1 MVKLMRRNLDWW
13 AVITA
18 TIFLGFQVVC
28 DLSLPNLTSNLINNG
43 VAKGNVGYIWQ
54 IGLQMLGLT
63 LVGIFAAAGNVYF
76 ASTQAQKMGARLRG
90 KIFKKVLSF
99 GNYEM
104 DKFEKFIEMNNF
116 EPISNERLNKI
127 KKDYKDLPK

>member
-63 LVGIFAAAGNVYF
+63 LVGILQQQEMYILLLL
-76 ASTQAQKMGARLRG
+76 KH
-90 KIFKKVLSF
+90 KKWVP
-99 GNYEM
+99 
-104 DKFEKFIEMNNF
+104 D
-116 EPISNERLNKI
+116 
-127 KKDYKDLPK
+127 

>member
-43 VAKGNVGYIWQ
+43 VAKGNV
-54 IGLQMLGLT
+54 
-63 LVGIFAAAGNVYF
+63 YF

-104 DKFEKFIEMNNF
+104 DKFGSSSLITRTTNDVM
-116 EPISNERLNKI
+116 
-127 KKDYKDLPK
+127 

>member
-54 IGLQMLGLT
+54 IVLQMLGLT

-104 DKFEKFIEMNNF
+104 DKFGSSSLITRTTNDVM
-116 EPISNERLNKI
+116 
-127 KKDYKDLPK
+127 